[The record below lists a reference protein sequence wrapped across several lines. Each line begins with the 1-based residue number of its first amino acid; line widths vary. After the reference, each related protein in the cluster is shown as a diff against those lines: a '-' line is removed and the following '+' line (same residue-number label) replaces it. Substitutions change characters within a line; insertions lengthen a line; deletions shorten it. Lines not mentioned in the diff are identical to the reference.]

1 MTTLAIRQKL
11 HNYIDTIEDNKAEV
25 ILDLIENDFDSND
38 GRKKIILL
46 ERENYLKGNIKTN
59 SWEVVK
65 EMAMDKKSIRL

>member
-59 SWEVVK
+59 SWEAIK
-65 EMAMDKKSIRL
+65 EMAMDKTKRSA